1 MQNAFAKLT
10 SIERDRINEII
21 SIHTDFEKVNLEENL
36 DPENWVDWFERLSE
50 PDYTDY
56 ARDARSGATEWP
68 ELYINDQNMVYKV
81 YDAINIAID
90 DPISSE
96 RIIECLPFFVKWM
109 ESDEEIFSDPSMT
122 SIFSGL
128 LTLLA
133 LRPNQSSLEILGSSQ
148 ILVSA
153 LLNIGVDKDAY
164 VQLLSD
170 LDDISGDGIGAS
182 QVYWLLELVEELYQH
197 SSPDSNV
204 RSNFFHKVAAK
215 IKSVYNRLT
224 QAQTKSV
231 NLLFHE
237 LELHIPE
244 GIAGS
249 QDVEENRWAQLENKK
264 IGIYTLNESAG
275 RRAGQIL
282 KDLEPSLQVSI
293 NSQHAGSDQL
303 KALSENS
310 DYFVISWLSAK
321 HAATDF
327 IRQHRPAED
336 IIYATGKGA
345 SSIVRCIETS
355 LAQ

>member
-1 MQNAFAKLT
+1 MAFEAYFAKDNFQHFQELDRVLPKNSEWRETLREYFVDRASTPPQSDPVGDVFRALSRLKEIDSIVAKQNMQNAFAKLT

-148 ILVSA
+148 ILVS
-153 LLNIGVDKDAY
+153 DTEY
-164 VQLLSD
+164 
-170 LDDISGDGIGAS
+170 
-182 QVYWLLELVEELYQH
+182 
-197 SSPDSNV
+197 
-204 RSNFFHKVAAK
+204 
-215 IKSVYNRLT
+215 
-224 QAQTKSV
+224 
-231 NLLFHE
+231 
-237 LELHIPE
+237 
-244 GIAGS
+244 
-249 QDVEENRWAQLENKK
+249 
-264 IGIYTLNESAG
+264 
-275 RRAGQIL
+275 
-282 KDLEPSLQVSI
+282 
-293 NSQHAGSDQL
+293 
-303 KALSENS
+303 
-310 DYFVISWLSAK
+310 
-321 HAATDF
+321 
-327 IRQHRPAED
+327 
-336 IIYATGKGA
+336 
-345 SSIVRCIETS
+345 RC
-355 LAQ
+355 